1 MAGFDDLI
9 AEALPYLDTETI
21 EGTAGTTWLWD
32 YALLDSTLSLVNIS
46 AGFTLS
52 ATIRDQ
58 NGVELVAPV
67 VTSPSTGVLRC
78 FVSPANSAIAAGQH
92 RHEVTIVRNSDSAK
106 IIAVGA
112 GDSVFIVK
120 AMVDV

>member
-9 AEALPYLDTETI
+9 AEALPYLDVETI

-46 AGFTLS
+46 VGYTLS

-58 NGVELVAPV
+58 AGVELVAPV
-67 VTSPSTGVLRC
+67 VTSPSLGVLRC
-78 FVSPANSAIAAGQH
+78 FVSPVNSAIAAGLH
-92 RHEVTIVRNSDSAK
+92 LHEVTIVRNSDSAK